1 MLANARRSRTLE
13 DEQQRI
19 ERLRSG
25 DLDALGDLF
34 RDLGG
39 VMSAVARTMLRDR
52 DEADDVVEEALVR
65 IHAAARDFRG
75 TRGLRTW
82 TLRIVANLCR
92 DRLRRRKFDA
102 GRAEDLDRLGHAG
115 LSVSPV
121 AEWDEAIDR
130 SRVLEALERAID
142 RLPREQREAVVLC
155 HRAGLSQAEA
165 AEVLGIAE
173 GSVKARLHRARHKLR
188 AALEPLMEGVPK

>member
-1 MLANARRSRTLE
+1 ME

-65 IHAAARDFRG
+65 IHAAARNFRG
-75 TRGLRTW
+75 NRGLRTW
-82 TLRIVANLCR
+82 TLRIVMNLCR
-92 DRLRRRKFDA
+92 DRLRRRKFDG
-102 GRAEDLDRLGHAG
+102 GRVEELDVIGHSG
-115 LSVSPV
+115 LAVNPV
-121 AEWDEAIDR
+121 EAWDEAIDQ
-130 SRVLEALERAID
+130 SKLLDVLERAID
-142 RLPREQREAVVLC
+142 RLPPEQREAVVLC

-165 AEVLGIAE
+165 AAALGIAE
-173 GSVKARLHRARHKLR
+173 GSVKARLHRARQKLR
-188 AALEPLMEGVPK
+188 VELEPLLEEGMR

>member
-1 MLANARRSRTLE
+1 MLVNARRSRTLE

-39 VMSAVARTMLRDR
+39 VMTAVARTMLRDR

-65 IHAAARDFRG
+65 IHSAARGFRG
-75 TRGLRTW
+75 ERGLRTW
-82 TLRIVANLCR
+82 TLRIVMNLCR
-92 DRLRRRKFDA
+92 DRLRRRRFDG
-102 GRAEDLDRLGHAG
+102 GRAEELDLLGHAG
-115 LSVSPV
+115 LAVNPV
-121 AEWDEAIDR
+121 VEWDEAMDRTKLID
-130 SRVLEALERAID
+130 ALERAID
-142 RLPREQREAVVLC
+142 RLPPEQREAVVLC

-165 AEVLGIAE
+165 GETLGIAE
-173 GSVKARLHRARHKLR
+173 GSVKARLHRARQRLR
-188 AALEPLMEGVPK
+188 AELEPLVEEDMR

>member
-1 MLANARRSRTLE
+1 ME

-65 IHAAARDFRG
+65 IHSAAKDFRG
-75 TRGLRTW
+75 ARGLRTW
-82 TLRIVANLCR
+82 TLRIVVNLCR
-92 DRLRRRKFDA
+92 DRLRRRRFDG
-102 GRAEDLDRLGHAG
+102 GRAEELDLLGHAG
-115 LSVSPV
+115 LTVNPV
-121 AEWDEAIDR
+121 VEWDEAMDRGKLID
-130 SRVLEALERAID
+130 ALERAID
-142 RLPREQREAVVLC
+142 RLPPEQREAVVLC

-165 AEVLGIAE
+165 GEALGIAE
-173 GSVKARLHRARHKLR
+173 GSVKARLHRARQRLR
-188 AALEPLMEGVPK
+188 AELEPLLEEDMR